1 MMREVVKIDEDLCN
15 GCGECV
21 PNCHEGALQIID
33 GKVRL
38 ISDLLCD
45 GLGACLGY
53 CPTGAITIENRE
65 AEAYDEVK
73 VMEIMI
79 NKGKNTVVAHLKHL
93 RDHNEHKYLKQGIE
107 FLKVNEKIVEFN
119 IEEVMNEI
127 IKKPEFQEM
136 HVAHQGGCPG
146 SREMSFGVTNKGNSL
161 LNAGDTPSELRQ
173 WPVQLHLVNPMAGYF
188 QKADVL
194 IAADCTAFAMGNFH
208 RDYLKGRALAIACP
222 KLDSNKQVYVEKI
235 SALITDSHVNTITVL
250 IMEVPCCGGLLA
262 MVQEGVSNS
271 GLKIP
276 VKVAVVGIQ
285 GEILKEEWV

>member
-1 MMREVVKIDEDLCN
+1 MMRELVKIDEDLCN

-45 GLGACLGY
+45 GLGACLGH

-65 AEAYDEVK
+65 AEAYDEMK
-73 VMEIMI
+73 VMGIMVG
-79 NKGKNTVVAHLKHL
+79 KGKNTVIAHLKHL
-93 RDHNEHKYLKQGIE
+93 KEHNENKFLEQGIGYLK
-107 FLKVNEKIVEFN
+107 KNESLIGFN
-119 IEEVMNEI
+119 IDEVMNEI
-127 IKKPEFQEM
+127 EKKPEFQQM

-146 SREMSFGVTNKGNSL
+146 SREMSFGVTNNANSL
-161 LNAGDTPSELRQ
+161 LSTGDTPSELRQ

-235 SALITDSHVNTITVL
+235 SALISNSLVNTITVL
-250 IMEVPCCGGLLA
+250 IMEVPCCGGLLD
-262 MVQEGVSNS
+262 MVQEGVANS
-271 GLKIP
+271 GRKVP
-276 VKVAVVGIQ
+276 VKLAIIGIQ
-285 GEILKEEWV
+285 GEILQEDWV